1 MWSLESVG
9 FVDPPIASV
18 ASYSSHVSL
27 GTDEDS
33 EVDGDEEG
41 GVSVLWALVTG
52 FGGEI
57 VVGLILEDR
66 REVEWVLLHESARG
80 NPRPELLRVRTT
92 IVFVG

>member
-33 EVDGDEEG
+33 EVDLEEVCVSEMELTFGAGFVGEFVVGFFLLDFGDEQ
-41 GVSVLWALVTG
+41 
-52 FGGEI
+52 
-57 VVGLILEDR
+57 
-66 REVEWVLLHESARG
+66 
-80 NPRPELLRVRTT
+80 
-92 IVFVG
+92 